1 MFRQEKRFGLAR
13 VGTIELKGKRL
24 KTPTII
30 DYMDRSNILDLID
43 FGKAPRVL
51 EILDEDKFRVLGS
64 KDENVVV
71 LTGLSTLKPKELVE
85 FIYRLRMSTH
95 KPIYAVAI
103 ATPLNLPLL
112 YYMGID
118 LFDNIVAILKAYQGI
133 YMTEFGEFE
142 FDRPVCNCPVC
153 LKGDFSHEGLARH
166 NTFVMNRVLNL
177 MVREDLRNLVEAWVK
192 FDPEL
197 DAMLRFFDRLNC
209 EFPRFNRYKVI
220 MTTEHSF
227 TRPEV
232 TYFLKR
238 SSECYE
244 PKGKGLI
251 ILPCSARKPYLKSRS
266 HSKIRMFVGDVCK
279 RGFEEIIVSS
289 PLVVP
294 RVFELV
300 YPALNYDVTVTG
312 DWSLDEINF
321 VSSHLSKFIDKNFE
335 LIVGH
340 VTGGYRKVVEK
351 TSDLLGF
358 DVVWT
363 AEKDVTSIESLKNLK
378 RVLDKF
384 EFEGFDLKRSI
395 FEHMMR
401 YQFDVEF
408 EVENV
413 RGKYPNLE
421 FYGNGRVARVDTNY
435 GCLDIDLSIARYL
448 IERSVYYVEIE
459 NFKPKGTIF
468 AVGVRDAD
476 KRIRPND
483 IVAFYNDEYLG
494 VGRALMFGEEM
505 VKNDG
510 KAVDVKKVGA
520 R

>member
-1 MFRQEKRFGLAR
+1 MFRQERRFGLAR
-13 VGTIELKGKRL
+13 IGYLELNGERYR
-24 KTPTII
+24 TPMII
-30 DYMDRSNILDLID
+30 DFTERPKLIDNID
-43 FGKAPRVL
+43 FGIAPSVL
-51 EILDEDKFRVLGS
+51 EILDEAKFKVLGS
-64 KDENVVV
+64 KDKNLVVV
-71 LTGLSTLKPKELVE
+71 TGLSTLKPRELVE
-85 FIYRLRMSTH
+85 YIYRLRRSTY

-103 ATPLNLPLL
+103 ATPKNIPLL

-118 LFDNIVAILKAYQGI
+118 VFDNIVAILKAYEGVK
-133 YMTEFGEFE
+133 MTEFDESIDSNYE
-142 FDRPVCNCPVC
+142 ELV
-153 LKGDFSHEGLARH
+153 KH
-166 NTFVMNRVLNL
+166 NTLVMKRVLDL
-177 MVREDLRNLVEAWVK
+177 IVGEDLRNKVEAWVK

-197 DAMLRFFDRLNC
+197 TAMLRFFDKL
-209 EFPRFNRYKVI
+209 EVPFPRFNRCRVI
-220 MTTEHSF
+220 MTTDHSF

-232 TYFLKR
+232 KYFLNR
-238 SSECYE
+238 SLECYK
-244 PKGKGLI
+244 PKGRGLI
-251 ILPCSARKPYLKSRS
+251 ILPCSARKPYLNSTS
-266 HSKIRMFVGDVCK
+266 HRKIRGFVGDVCK

-294 RVFELV
+294 RVFELL
-300 YPALNYDVTVTG
+300 YPAMNYDVAVTG
-312 DWSLDEINF
+312 DWSLDEIEF
-321 VSSHLSKFIDKNFE
+321 VSSYLSKFIDTFE

-340 VTGGYRKVVEK
+340 VSGGYRKVVER
-351 TSDLLGF
+351 TSDFLGL

-378 RVLDKF
+378 RVLEKF

-408 EVENV
+408 EIENV

-421 FYGNGRVARVDTNY
+421 FYKDGRVARVDTNY
-435 GCLDIDLSIARYL
+435 GCLDIDLSLARYL

-483 IVAFYNDEYLG
+483 IVAFYNDEYVG

-505 VKNDG
+505 VENDG